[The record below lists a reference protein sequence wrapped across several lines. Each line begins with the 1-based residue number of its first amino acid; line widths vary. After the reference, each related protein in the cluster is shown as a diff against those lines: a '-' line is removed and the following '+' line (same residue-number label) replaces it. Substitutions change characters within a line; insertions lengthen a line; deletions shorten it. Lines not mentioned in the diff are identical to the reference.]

1 MKTGKKYIIMCVGH
15 THNGKTTFAR
25 KFVDQVKNIILVDND
40 DVASFINKTYP
51 LAVFSEYNKVKR
63 TYKDPNLKFLLAQD
77 IFKFCLKAG
86 LNVIHCSGNLGKN
99 ARLVITKNAKK
110 YNYELITIYFNL
122 PREVILERLNN
133 SKKDTIVFKSA
144 KKWSEVLAKQ
154 DLYAELPPSQKNTIY
169 FEIKNSKDYQEVFN
183 KVKEIVNK

>member
-1 MKTGKKYIIMCVGH
+1 MCVGF
-15 THNGKTTFAR
+15 THNGKTTFAK
-25 KFVDQVKNIILVDND
+25 KFVNQIKNFILVDND

-51 LAVFSEYNKVKR
+51 LAVFSDYNKIKR
-63 TYKDPNLKFLLAQD
+63 TYKEPNLKFLLSQD

-99 ARLVITKNAKK
+99 ARLEIIKNAKK

-122 PREVILERLNN
+122 SREVILERLHHT
-133 SKKDTIVFKSA
+133 KKDTIVFKSA
-144 KKWSEVLAKQ
+144 KKWSEVLVKQ

-169 FEIKNSKDYQEVFN
+169 FEIRNPKEYKEVFN
-183 KVKEIVNK
+183 KVKELAGKTNY